1 MSGFAVVYNKQ
12 DRSELE
18 ILINKIR
25 HRGPFVSGKIQ
36 IGRVLMAQN
45 YLKADIPLT
54 QGDAIQIATPVSDT
68 PYSDHKICYDGQIG
82 NWQALVNSQ
91 CPDIFDGPFREERL
105 ILQLYRQYG
114 SQMLEYLDDAIFALV
129 ISDGESL
136 FAARDLLGIK
146 TLYYGRKNGTL
157 YFASEL
163 KSLLEITGE
172 AYEFPAGHY
181 MSKDGEL
188 TQFAK
193 LPESPPSIL
202 HTDITDMMQMI
213 RSIIQRSFNNRV
225 NFISPTGCLLSG
237 GIDSSVVAW
246 LASEAC
252 RKKFG
257 KNTRLK
263 TFALGVGESEDIQY
277 ARMMA
282 GHIKSDH
289 HELMVDLDQILELLP
304 DVIYHLESFDPS
316 LVRSAVSNF
325 LISRYAKEKDIEVL
339 LSGEGGDEIFCGYLY
354 LKGFATDELFARQM
368 ECLGFLHNNAALRLD
383 RMNLSNSVR
392 VVAPLISGE
401 LLNYALSIPMEY
413 KLKPDGEQKVEKW
426 IFRKTFENILPKD
439 IVWRLKQEF
448 SQGSGSADILPQY
461 FENEIADDE
470 LEYTQAYY
478 PIVRSKEEL
487 FYFRIFRHHFGTGKA
502 LETVGQWISL

>member
-12 DRSELE
+12 DPLELE
-18 ILINKIR
+18 MLINKIR

-36 IGRVLMAQN
+36 NGRVLMAQN
-45 YLKADIPLT
+45 YLEADIPLK
-54 QGDAIQIATPVSDT
+54 QGDAIQMTIPVSDT
-68 PYSDHKICYDGQIG
+68 PNSNNKICYDGQIA

-91 CPDIFDGPFREERL
+91 CPDTIDGPFREERL
-105 ILQLYRQYG
+105 LLQLFRQYG
-114 SQMLEYLDDAIFALV
+114 SQMLEYLDDAIFAFV
-129 ISDGESL
+129 ISDGEDL
-136 FAARDLLGIK
+136 FVARDLLGIK
-146 TLYYGRKNGTL
+146 TLYYGRKNHTL

-172 AYEFPAGHY
+172 VYEFPAGHY
-181 MSKDGEL
+181 MSKDAEL

-193 LPESPPSIL
+193 LPESPPSIR
-202 HTDITDMMQMI
+202 HTNILDVMQKI

-225 NFISPTGCLLSG
+225 NFISLTGCLLSG

-257 KNTRLK
+257 ENTRLK
-263 TFALGVGESEDIQY
+263 TFALGVAGSEDIQY

-282 GHIKSDH
+282 EHIQSDH
-289 HELMVDLDQILELLP
+289 HELMVDLDLLLETLP
-304 DVIYHLESFDPS
+304 NVIYYLESFDPS

-325 LISRYAKEKDIEVL
+325 LISRYAKEKGIEVL

-354 LKGFATDELFARQM
+354 LKGFPPDELFVRQM
-368 ECLGFLHNNAALRLD
+368 ECLEFLHNNAALRLD
-383 RMNLSNSVR
+383 RMNLSNSVC

-401 LLNYALSIPMEY
+401 LLNYALSIPMEL

-426 IFRKTFENILPKD
+426 IFRKAYEDMLPKD
-439 IVWRLKQEF
+439 IIWRLKQEF
-448 SQGSGSADILPQY
+448 SQGSGSAGILSQY
-461 FENEIADDE
+461 CEDQITDDE
-470 LEYTQAYY
+470 LEEAQENY
-478 PIVRSKEEL
+478 PVVRSKEEL
-487 FYFRIFRHHFGTGKA
+487 FYFRIFADHFGTGKA
-502 LETVGQWISL
+502 VETVGQWVSL

>member
-1 MSGFAVVYNKQ
+1 
-12 DRSELE
+12 
-18 ILINKIR
+18 
-25 HRGPFVSGKIQ
+25 
-36 IGRVLMAQN
+36 MAQN
-45 YLKADIPLT
+45 YLEADIPLK
-54 QGDAIQIATPVSDT
+54 QGDAIQLDIPISDT
-68 PYSDHKICYDGQIG
+68 PYMNRWICYDGQIG
-82 NWQALVNSQ
+82 NWQALVDSH
-91 CPDIFDGPFREERL
+91 CPDIIDGPFREERL
-105 ILQLYRQYG
+105 LLQLFRHYG
-114 SQMLEYLDDAIFALV
+114 SQMLQYLDDAIFALV

-146 TLYYGRKNGTL
+146 TLYYGRKNGSL

-163 KSLLEITGE
+163 KSLLEITSE
-172 AYEFPAGHY
+172 VYEFPAGHY
-181 MSKDGEL
+181 MSKDGKL
-188 TQFAK
+188 AQFAK
-193 LPESPPSIL
+193 LPQSPPSPL
-202 HTDITDMMQMI
+202 HTDNTDMMQMI
-213 RSIIQRSFNNRV
+213 RSIIQRSLNNRV

-257 KNTRLK
+257 KTSRLK

-277 ARMMA
+277 ARTMA

-289 HELMVDLDQILELLP
+289 HERIVDLELILETLP
-304 DVIYHLESFDPS
+304 HVIYYLESFDPS

-325 LISRYAKEKDIEVL
+325 LISRYAKEKGIEVL

-354 LKGFATDELFARQM
+354 LKGAPTDELFARQI

-401 LLNYALSIPMEY
+401 LLNYALSIPMEL
-413 KLKPDGEQKVEKW
+413 KLMPDGEQKVEKW
-426 IFRKTFENILPKD
+426 IFRKTYEDMLPKD

-448 SQGSGSADILPQY
+448 SQGSGSAGILPQY
-461 FENEIADDE
+461 FEEQITDEE
-470 LEYTQAYY
+470 LEDAQKNY
-478 PIVRSKEEL
+478 PMVRSKEEL
-487 FYFRIFRHHFGTGKA
+487 YYFRIFADHFGTGKA
-502 LETVGQWISL
+502 VETVGQWVSL